1 MRDSPRDREILRRLA
16 AEQAEI
22 AALPVHEEVA
32 EGWRRINDLEPGRP
46 MVWINEIPWHEMNV
60 DDELTLRCEDPF
72 CRAHEQVLRRRLYQW
87 RHMPADM
94 IVEPVYYASVVVH
107 DSGLGIA
114 EDVDIARTD
123 AASDVVSR
131 HFHRQI
137 TCEAD
142 LDKIKTPVVRYDAEA
157 TEEIRHRL
165 DALFGDLLPVVMR
178 GAPGFWFAPWDE
190 LIRWWDVEP
199 AMMDL
204 VDRPELVHQAM
215 DRLVNAYLA
224 RLDQYEAQ
232 GLLARNDNATRI
244 GSGGYGYTKALPQPG
259 HDPERLRTQDLWGC
273 ATAQIFSDVS
283 PRMHDEF
290 ALQYERRWLDRFGL
304 TYYGCCEPL
313 DRKVEM
319 LSQVPNLRKISASP
333 WVDLERTVE
342 AIGEHYVI
350 SRKPNP
356 AVLAVDVWHP
366 DGVRK
371 ELRHELEVMAGCHVE
386 IIMKDIS
393 TVRYQPQRLWE
404 WARVAHEAV
413 LEAAPSYR

>member
-1 MRDSPRDREILRRLA
+1 MRDSPRDRDILRRLA

-94 IVEPVYYASVVVH
+94 IVEPVYYASVVVR

-157 TEEIRHRL
+157 TEEIRQRL